1 MTTNTLRII
10 RFSVTPIAM
19 IAITANKAK
28 KEVMYSACKII
39 ITGILVL
46 IFSKWFCVYYFFR

>member
-28 KEVMYSACKII
+28 KSNVFCLQNNNNGD
-39 ITGILVL
+39 TGFDIQ
-46 IFSKWFCVYYFFR
+46 